1 LGKKKIKVM
10 KNMKE
15 LLVSSQET
23 RQRETNKK
31 VFALWKRL

>member
-1 LGKKKIKVM
+1 MKAKVIKNVRD
-10 KNMKE
+10 